1 MEKFIEVMLEVG
13 IWWFAMIILFII
25 FNFSLF
31 LKDNLYLVL
40 REKEKELNSN
50 FNNSIETVNGL
61 LNLIDNNIA
70 VKVAHN
76 FRESI
81 TLKKDYNVMNID
93 KDSHRIATEVYK
105 EINPNIFINLNKTC
119 KIYNEDFWMRY
130 IVEKTTITMLDTLGN
145 VNYGRE

>member
-1 MEKFIEVMLEVG
+1 MEKFIEVVLG
-13 IWWFAMIILFII
+13 SAILCFAIIILFII

-31 LKDNLYLVL
+31 LKDYLELVL
-40 REKEKELNSN
+40 KIKEKELNSN

-70 VKVAHN
+70 IKVAHN

-81 TLKKDYNVMNID
+81 TLRKDYNVLNID
-93 KDSHRIATEVYK
+93 KDSHRIASEVYK

-119 KIYNEDFWMRY
+119 KIYNEDFWMKY
-130 IVEKTTITMLDTLGN
+130 IVEKTTITMLDTLSN

>member
-25 FNFSLF
+25 FNFSVF
-31 LKDNLYLVL
+31 LKNYLNLVL
-40 REKEKELNSN
+40 MAKEKELNSN

-130 IVEKTTITMLDTLGN
+130 IVEKTTITILDTLVN

>member
-13 IWWFAMIILFII
+13 IWCFAMIILFII

-31 LKDNLYLVL
+31 LKDYLYLVL

-93 KDSHRIATEVYK
+93 TDSHRIATEVY
-105 EINPNIFINLNKTC
+105 
-119 KIYNEDFWMRY
+119 
-130 IVEKTTITMLDTLGN
+130 
-145 VNYGRE
+145 